1 MLVFK
6 ILMLATAACWA
17 IAAGWS
23 LFETG
28 WHLVKRRRGWGA
40 WAASSAFTLAAMTAI
55 LLFTGLA
62 VQADP
67 AMTLAGR

>member
-6 ILMLATAACWA
+6 ILMLATAGCWA

-28 WHLVKRRRGWGA
+28 WHIVKRRRGWVP
-40 WAASSAFTLAAMTAI
+40 WMASSAFTIAAMAAI
-55 LLFTGLA
+55 LLFTGLTLQTEPGIA
-62 VQADP
+62 
-67 AMTLAGR
+67 LAGR